1 MFLSIFL
8 QKSSAIVLTVAGT
21 LLTYQAAV
29 LTWSLVPEDEP
40 EYQWQA
46 PPVSNV
52 DMSRKI
58 ETKELQ
64 DQHLFGETKKL
75 TRAEQAEKDKSQ
87 AEAKAKLAA
96 RQDPTSPMEA
106 PKTKLALKL
115 VGVVAA
121 TDPSQSSA
129 IIVYQGKQDSYFIGS
144 EIKGTNAKVY
154 DVYEDRII
162 LDVRSVYQTL
172 MLDGVEESARKVKA
186 HESKSLASVK
196 TKKPSKRPK
205 KIQQVNLDR
214 QALLKDPS
222 KLTDFIGISPVR
234 KDNQIK
240 GYRVRPGK
248 DRSLFDEAGLKNGD
262 LAIEL
267 NGIDL
272 TDMQQSISLMK
283 EFPTMT
289 EISLTVDRNGQLHE
303 LYFSIP

>member
-8 QKSSAIVLTVAGT
+8 QKSSAIALTAVGA
-21 LLTYQAAV
+21 LLTYQFAV
-29 LTWSLVPEDEP
+29 LTWSLLPADESD
-40 EYQWQA
+40 YQWEA
-46 PPVSNV
+46 PPVSAV

-64 DQHLFGETKKL
+64 EQHLFGETKKL
-75 TRAEQAEKDKSQ
+75 TAAEQAEKDKIQ
-87 AEAKAKLAA
+87 AQEKSAA
-96 RQDPTSPMEA
+96 QQDLTSLMEA

-121 TDPSQSSA
+121 TDPSESSA
-129 IIVYQGKQDSYFIGS
+129 IIVYQGKQDSYFIAS
-144 EIKGTNAKVY
+144 EIKGTNAKIY

-162 LDVRSVYQTL
+162 LDVRGVYQTL

-186 HESKSLASVK
+186 HESKSLASLK
-196 TKKPSKRPK
+196 AKKPSKRPK
-205 KIQQVNLDR
+205 KAQKVNLDR
-214 QALLKDPS
+214 KALLKDPG

-234 KDNQIK
+234 EDNQIK
-240 GYRVRPGK
+240 GYRVRPGR
-248 DRSLFDEAGLKNGD
+248 DRSLFEQAGLKNGD

-272 TDMQQSISLMK
+272 TDTQQTLSLMK